1 MNDIE
6 QVVVIGAGYT
16 GMLAALG
23 TAKRAKGRVRV
34 ILVNP
39 GERFTERLRMHQIA
53 TGQQLAEHRIP
64 DLVTGTGIDFA
75 QGWATGI
82 DTAAHTVT
90 VSTVDGGRVV
100 LGYDTLVY
108 AIGSTAD
115 TGRVPGVT
123 EHAFTLDSPQ
133 SAQRMAAHLA
143 SRDDSEFLVCGA
155 GLTGIEAAT
164 EIAES
169 HPNIRVTLLSRGE
182 PAAMMGAKAHAYLMA
197 ALARLG
203 VSVRAGVD
211 VTKVLPGGV
220 ELAGGEFVAGDGCLW
235 TTGVRVAP
243 LAAEAGIA
251 TDEHGRIHTHA
262 TLRSVSHPEIYAIGD
277 AAAIPQVYGVIHGT
291 CQSGMP
297 AAAHVAENIARRL
310 RGKQLKPFRFGYL
323 HQPVSLGRRDA
334 VVQFTYGDDT
344 PRRWYLTGRAA
355 VFYKETVSSSPIKTY
370 GLAKRLAI
378 SSRMLATTGGKRN
391 KPVAWEHLGRTSLT
405 G

>member
-34 ILVNP
+34 TLVNP

-100 LGYDTLVY
+100 LGYDSLVY
-108 AIGSTAD
+108 ALGSTAD
-115 TGRVPGVT
+115 TGRVPGVA

-143 SRDDSEFLVCGA
+143 SRGDSEFLVCGA
-155 GLTGIEAAT
+155 CLTGIEAAT

-203 VSVRAGVD
+203 VSVSFMNGPREV
-211 VTKVLPGGV
+211 PGIQQ
-220 ELAGGEFVAGDGCLW
+220 ACP
-235 TTGVRVAP
+235 AP
-243 LAAEAGIA
+243 GLC
-251 TDEHGRIHTHA
+251 
-262 TLRSVSHPEIYAIGD
+262 S
-277 AAAIPQVYGVIHGT
+277 PQR
-291 CQSGMP
+291 P
-297 AAAHVAENIARRL
+297 
-310 RGKQLKPFRFGYL
+310 
-323 HQPVSLGRRDA
+323 
-334 VVQFTYGDDT
+334 
-344 PRRWYLTGRAA
+344 
-355 VFYKETVSSSPIKTY
+355 
-370 GLAKRLAI
+370 
-378 SSRMLATTGGKRN
+378 
-391 KPVAWEHLGRTSLT
+391 
-405 G
+405 

>member
-1 MNDIE
+1 MADIK
-6 QVVVIGAGYT
+6 QVIVIGAGYT

-23 TAKRAKGRVRV
+23 AAKRAKGRVHV
-34 ILVNP
+34 TLVNP
-39 GERFTERLRMHQIA
+39 WERFTERLRMHQIA

-64 DLVTGTGIDFA
+64 DLVAGTGIDFVR
-75 QGWATGI
+75 GWASGI
-82 DTAAHTVT
+82 DTAARTVT
-90 VSTVDGGRVV
+90 VSTVDDGEVF

-108 AIGSTAD
+108 AIGSTTD
-115 TGRVPGVT
+115 TGRVPGAA
-123 EHAFTLDSPQ
+123 EHAFTLNDPR
-133 SAQRMAAHLA
+133 SAQAMAAHLA
-143 SRDDSEFLVCGA
+143 RRGTGEFLVCGA

-169 HPNIRVTLLSRGE
+169 HPNVRVTLLSRGE
-182 PAAMMGAKAHAYLMA
+182 PAAMMGARARAYLMA
-197 ALARLG
+197 ALDRLG
-203 VSVRAGVD
+203 VTVRAGVS
-211 VTKVLPGGV
+211 VTKVLAGGV
-220 ELAGGEFVAGDGCLW
+220 ELEGGEFVAGDGCLW

-251 TDEHGRIHTHA
+251 TDEYGRIRTDA
-262 TLRSVSHPEIYAIGD
+262 MLRSVSHPGIYAIGD
-277 AAAIPQVYGVIHGT
+277 AAAVPQAFGVIHGT
-291 CQSGMP
+291 CQSGIP
-297 AAAHVAENIARRL
+297 TAAHAAENIARQL

-334 VVQFTYGDDT
+334 VIQFTYGDDT

-355 VFYKETVSSSPIKTY
+355 IFYKETVSSSPIKTY

-391 KPVAWEHLGRTSLT
+391 KPVGWERLGPASFT